1 MIWGTDTLRDTR
13 ITPAVEETLMASLH
27 DIRAEFLVL
36 TEPLEKLR
44 TQKSLVFGA
53 TGQKPYSST
62 TDKKVNL

>member
-13 ITPAVEETLMASLH
+13 VTPAVEETFMASLH

-53 TGQKPYSST
+53 TGQKPYS
-62 TDKKVNL
+62 